1 MKYEYL
7 VEIFRFFRN
16 LIVFFFPELL
26 ELEGFCQV
34 INDIFDQNASLYG
47 AVNYMKY
54 RISSMQMYPL
64 NDVEVKKKKMSHKL
78 NELTE

>member
-54 RISSMQMYPL
+54 RSSSMQMYPL